1 MKKQKHGFWVFIF
14 SLIPGAGEM
23 YMGFKKQGISI
34 MLLFWGSIALASIT
48 GLGWLAMFLPVIWF
62 YSFFNVHNLKSLSE
76 EEFYSVEDNYILH
89 MDQFSG
95 DMGKFLQKH
104 QSAAAWVL
112 ILFGICI
119 LWSRFTSL
127 LYFIVP
133 NNMADYVYN
142 ICNSLPQIVIAAGII
157 AAGIYLLTQQKKKL
171 EEEKNKDEHYWE
183 PYRPYQQ
190 ITSLDDNSATAEK
203 NGVSLIAVIM
213 GAEDSKARFK
223 DAVTLLNYGFGKCQ
237 MYTDENMPSL
247 DPISVT
253 GGIQESISLE
263 YEKKFTYLDT
273 TGANLNAVTSR
284 LQIPDKVNAP
294 VKKGDTVGQ
303 RIYYLDEKEIGS
315 VNLLAEETVKKAGF
329 FDYLRK
335 ALYWIAL

>member
-34 MLLFWGSIALASIT
+34 MLLFWGAIALASIT

-95 DMGKFLQKH
+95 DIGKFLQKH
-104 QSAAAWVL
+104 RNTTAWIL

-171 EEEKNKDEHYWE
+171 KQETETKEEHYWE

-190 ITSLDDNSATAEK
+190 LTEKPVHTSDNSDKDTASEA
-203 NGVSLIAVIM
+203 SSIADP
-213 GAEDSKARFK
+213 ENTDSNSSTK
-223 DAVTLLNYGFGKCQ
+223 
-237 MYTDENMPSL
+237 
-247 DPISVT
+247 
-253 GGIQESISLE
+253 
-263 YEKKFTYLDT
+263 
-273 TGANLNAVTSR
+273 
-284 LQIPDKVNAP
+284 
-294 VKKGDTVGQ
+294 
-303 RIYYLDEKEIGS
+303 
-315 VNLLAEETVKKAGF
+315 
-329 FDYLRK
+329 
-335 ALYWIAL
+335 

>member
-23 YMGFKKQGISI
+23 YMGFKKQGLSI

-104 QSAAAWVL
+104 QSAAAWIL

-142 ICNSLPQIVIAAGII
+142 ICNSLPQIVIAAGGGGIPVLEQGTQLNGASAII
-157 AAGIYLLTQQKKKL
+157 EKDLAAG
-171 EEEKNKDEHYWE
+171 
-183 PYRPYQQ
+183 
-190 ITSLDDNSATAEK
+190 
-203 NGVSLIAVIM
+203 
-213 GAEDSKARFK
+213 
-223 DAVTLLNYGFGKCQ
+223 
-237 MYTDENMPSL
+237 
-247 DPISVT
+247 
-253 GGIQESISLE
+253 
-263 YEKKFTYLDT
+263 
-273 TGANLNAVTSR
+273 
-284 LQIPDKVNAP
+284 
-294 VKKGDTVGQ
+294 
-303 RIYYLDEKEIGS
+303 
-315 VNLLAEETVKKAGF
+315 LLAEELNADTLMILTSVEKVSLDHNTDHESYLDTISTEDAKKYIAGKQF
-329 FDYLRK
+329 AAGSMLPKIEAGVSFVEKGTGRRTIITDMAHAKDGYREK
-335 ALYWIAL
+335 TGTIIK

>member
-23 YMGFKKQGISI
+23 YMGFKKQGLSI

-104 QSAAAWVL
+104 QSAAALVL

-171 EEEKNKDEHYWE
+171 KQETETKDEHYWE

-190 ITSLDDNSATAEK
+190 LTEKPVHTSDNSDKDTASEA
-203 NGVSLIAVIM
+203 SSI
-213 GAEDSKARFK
+213 
-223 DAVTLLNYGFGKCQ
+223 
-237 MYTDENMPSL
+237 TDPENTES
-247 DPISVT
+247 DPASST
-253 GGIQESISLE
+253 
-263 YEKKFTYLDT
+263 K
-273 TGANLNAVTSR
+273 
-284 LQIPDKVNAP
+284 
-294 VKKGDTVGQ
+294 
-303 RIYYLDEKEIGS
+303 
-315 VNLLAEETVKKAGF
+315 
-329 FDYLRK
+329 
-335 ALYWIAL
+335 

>member
-23 YMGFKKQGISI
+23 YMGFKKQGLSI

-95 DMGKFLQKH
+95 DMGKFFQKH

-119 LWSRFTSL
+119 LWSRYTSH

-171 EEEKNKDEHYWE
+171 KQETETKDEHYWE

-190 ITSLDDNSATAEK
+190 LTEKPVHTSDNSDKDTASEA
-203 NGVSLIAVIM
+203 SSI
-213 GAEDSKARFK
+213 
-223 DAVTLLNYGFGKCQ
+223 
-237 MYTDENMPSL
+237 TDPENTES
-247 DPISVT
+247 DPASST
-253 GGIQESISLE
+253 
-263 YEKKFTYLDT
+263 K
-273 TGANLNAVTSR
+273 
-284 LQIPDKVNAP
+284 
-294 VKKGDTVGQ
+294 
-303 RIYYLDEKEIGS
+303 
-315 VNLLAEETVKKAGF
+315 
-329 FDYLRK
+329 
-335 ALYWIAL
+335 

>member
-23 YMGFKKQGISI
+23 YMGFKKQGLSI

-48 GLGWLAMFLPVIWF
+48 GLGWLPMFLPVIWF

-112 ILFGICI
+112 ILLGICI

-171 EEEKNKDEHYWE
+171 KQETETKDEHYWE

-190 ITSLDDNSATAEK
+190 LTEKPVHTSDNSDKDTASEA
-203 NGVSLIAVIM
+203 SSI
-213 GAEDSKARFK
+213 
-223 DAVTLLNYGFGKCQ
+223 
-237 MYTDENMPSL
+237 TDPENTES
-247 DPISVT
+247 DPASST
-253 GGIQESISLE
+253 
-263 YEKKFTYLDT
+263 K
-273 TGANLNAVTSR
+273 
-284 LQIPDKVNAP
+284 
-294 VKKGDTVGQ
+294 
-303 RIYYLDEKEIGS
+303 
-315 VNLLAEETVKKAGF
+315 
-329 FDYLRK
+329 
-335 ALYWIAL
+335 

>member
-76 EEFYSVEDNYILH
+76 EEFYSVDDNYILH

-95 DMGKFLQKH
+95 NMGKFLQKH
-104 QSAAAWVL
+104 RNVTAWVL

-119 LWSRFTSL
+119 LWSRFTTL
-127 LYFIVP
+127 LYLIVP
-133 NNMADYVYN
+133 VELADYAYE

-171 EEEKNKDEHYWE
+171 EEDENKDEHYWD

-190 ITSLDDNSATAEK
+190 PVK
-203 NGVSLIAVIM
+203 
-213 GAEDSKARFK
+213 
-223 DAVTLLNYGFGKCQ
+223 
-237 MYTDENMPSL
+237 
-247 DPISVT
+247 
-253 GGIQESISLE
+253 
-263 YEKKFTYLDT
+263 
-273 TGANLNAVTSR
+273 NLNVRSSDEQVPETDNTKTS
-284 LQIPDKVNAP
+284 PAP
-294 VKKGDTVGQ
+294 VT
-303 RIYYLDEKEIGS
+303 EKDISNNNDPVQSEQ
-315 VNLLAEETVKKAGF
+315 
-329 FDYLRK
+329 
-335 ALYWIAL
+335 

>member
-23 YMGFKKQGISI
+23 YMGFKKQGLSI

-104 QSAAAWVL
+104 QSAVAWVL

-119 LWSRFTSL
+119 PWSRFTSL

-142 ICNSLPQIVIAAGII
+142 ICNSLPQIVIATGII

-171 EEEKNKDEHYWE
+171 KQETETKDEHYWE

-190 ITSLDDNSATAEK
+190 LTEKPVHTSDNSDKDTASEA
-203 NGVSLIAVIM
+203 SSIADP
-213 GAEDSKARFK
+213 ENTDSNSSTK
-223 DAVTLLNYGFGKCQ
+223 
-237 MYTDENMPSL
+237 
-247 DPISVT
+247 
-253 GGIQESISLE
+253 
-263 YEKKFTYLDT
+263 
-273 TGANLNAVTSR
+273 
-284 LQIPDKVNAP
+284 
-294 VKKGDTVGQ
+294 
-303 RIYYLDEKEIGS
+303 
-315 VNLLAEETVKKAGF
+315 
-329 FDYLRK
+329 
-335 ALYWIAL
+335 

>member
-23 YMGFKKQGISI
+23 YMGFKKQGLSI

-104 QSAAAWVL
+104 QSAVAWVL

-157 AAGIYLLTQQKKKL
+157 AAVIYLLTQQKKKL
-171 EEEKNKDEHYWE
+171 KQETETKDEHYWE

-190 ITSLDDNSATAEK
+190 LTEKPVHTSDNSDKDTASEA
-203 NGVSLIAVIM
+203 S
-213 GAEDSKARFK
+213 
-223 DAVTLLNYGFGKCQ
+223 
-237 MYTDENMPSL
+237 
-247 DPISVT
+247 
-253 GGIQESISLE
+253 SISDPE
-263 YEKKFTYLDT
+263 NTDSNSSTK
-273 TGANLNAVTSR
+273 
-284 LQIPDKVNAP
+284 
-294 VKKGDTVGQ
+294 
-303 RIYYLDEKEIGS
+303 
-315 VNLLAEETVKKAGF
+315 
-329 FDYLRK
+329 
-335 ALYWIAL
+335 

>member
-23 YMGFKKQGISI
+23 YMGFKKQGLSI

-104 QSAAAWVL
+104 QSAVAWVL

-142 ICNSLPQIVIAAGII
+142 ICNSLPQIVIAAGIV

-171 EEEKNKDEHYWE
+171 KQETETKDEHYWE

-190 ITSLDDNSATAEK
+190 LTEKPVHTSDNSDNDTASEA
-203 NGVSLIAVIM
+203 SSI
-213 GAEDSKARFK
+213 
-223 DAVTLLNYGFGKCQ
+223 
-237 MYTDENMPSL
+237 TDPENTES
-247 DPISVT
+247 DPASST
-253 GGIQESISLE
+253 
-263 YEKKFTYLDT
+263 K
-273 TGANLNAVTSR
+273 
-284 LQIPDKVNAP
+284 
-294 VKKGDTVGQ
+294 
-303 RIYYLDEKEIGS
+303 
-315 VNLLAEETVKKAGF
+315 
-329 FDYLRK
+329 
-335 ALYWIAL
+335 

>member
-89 MDQFSG
+89 MDQLSG

-112 ILFGICI
+112 ILLGICI

-127 LYFIVP
+127 LYLIVP
-133 NNMADYVYN
+133 TNIVDYVYN
-142 ICNSLPQIVIAAGII
+142 ICNSRPQIIIAAGII

-171 EEEKNKDEHYWE
+171 KQETETKEEHYWE

-190 ITSLDDNSATAEK
+190 LTEKPVHTSDNSDKDTASEA
-203 NGVSLIAVIM
+203 SPIADL
-213 GAEDSKARFK
+213 ENTDSDSASSTK
-223 DAVTLLNYGFGKCQ
+223 
-237 MYTDENMPSL
+237 
-247 DPISVT
+247 
-253 GGIQESISLE
+253 
-263 YEKKFTYLDT
+263 
-273 TGANLNAVTSR
+273 
-284 LQIPDKVNAP
+284 
-294 VKKGDTVGQ
+294 
-303 RIYYLDEKEIGS
+303 
-315 VNLLAEETVKKAGF
+315 
-329 FDYLRK
+329 
-335 ALYWIAL
+335 

>member
-23 YMGFKKQGISI
+23 YMGFKKQGLSI

-89 MDQFSG
+89 MDQLSG

-112 ILFGICI
+112 ILLGICI

-127 LYFIVP
+127 LYLIVP
-133 NNMADYVYN
+133 TNIVDYVYN
-142 ICNSLPQIVIAAGII
+142 ICNSLPQIIIATGII

-171 EEEKNKDEHYWE
+171 KQETETKDEHYWE

-190 ITSLDDNSATAEK
+190 LTEKPVHTSDNS
-203 NGVSLIAVIM
+203 
-213 GAEDSKARFK
+213 
-223 DAVTLLNYGFGKCQ
+223 
-237 MYTDENMPSL
+237 
-247 DPISVT
+247 
-253 GGIQESISLE
+253 
-263 YEKKFTYLDT
+263 
-273 TGANLNAVTSR
+273 
-284 LQIPDKVNAP
+284 DK
-294 VKKGDTVGQ
+294 DTVSEASS
-303 RIYYLDEKEIGS
+303 ITDPENTESDPASSTK
-315 VNLLAEETVKKAGF
+315 
-329 FDYLRK
+329 
-335 ALYWIAL
+335 

>member
-23 YMGFKKQGISI
+23 YMGFKKQGLSI

-95 DMGKFLQKH
+95 DIGKFLQKH
-104 QSAAAWVL
+104 RNTTAWIL

-171 EEEKNKDEHYWE
+171 KQETETKDEHYWE

-190 ITSLDDNSATAEK
+190 LTEKPVHTSDNSDKDTA
-203 NGVSLIAVIM
+203 SSI
-213 GAEDSKARFK
+213 
-223 DAVTLLNYGFGKCQ
+223 
-237 MYTDENMPSL
+237 TDPENTES
-247 DPISVT
+247 DPASST
-253 GGIQESISLE
+253 
-263 YEKKFTYLDT
+263 K
-273 TGANLNAVTSR
+273 
-284 LQIPDKVNAP
+284 
-294 VKKGDTVGQ
+294 
-303 RIYYLDEKEIGS
+303 
-315 VNLLAEETVKKAGF
+315 
-329 FDYLRK
+329 
-335 ALYWIAL
+335 

>member
-23 YMGFKKQGISI
+23 YMGFKKQGLSI
-34 MLLFWGSIALASIT
+34 MLLFWGVIALASIT

-95 DMGKFLQKH
+95 DIGKLLQKH
-104 QSAAAWVL
+104 RNVTAWVL

-133 NNMADYVYN
+133 NNMVDYVYN
-142 ICNSLPQIVIAAGII
+142 ISNSLPQIVIAAGII
-157 AAGIYLLTQQKKKL
+157 AAGIYLLTQQKKNLKQ
-171 EEEKNKDEHYWE
+171 ETETKDEHYWE

-190 ITSLDDNSATAEK
+190 LTEKPVHTSDNSDKDTASEA
-203 NGVSLIAVIM
+203 SSIADP
-213 GAEDSKARFK
+213 ENTDSDSSTK
-223 DAVTLLNYGFGKCQ
+223 
-237 MYTDENMPSL
+237 
-247 DPISVT
+247 
-253 GGIQESISLE
+253 
-263 YEKKFTYLDT
+263 
-273 TGANLNAVTSR
+273 
-284 LQIPDKVNAP
+284 
-294 VKKGDTVGQ
+294 
-303 RIYYLDEKEIGS
+303 
-315 VNLLAEETVKKAGF
+315 
-329 FDYLRK
+329 
-335 ALYWIAL
+335 

>member
-23 YMGFKKQGISI
+23 YMGFKKQGLSI
-34 MLLFWGSIALASIT
+34 MLLFWGSIALAFIT

-104 QSAAAWVL
+104 QSVVAWVL

-171 EEEKNKDEHYWE
+171 KQETETKDEHYWE

-190 ITSLDDNSATAEK
+190 LTEKPVHTSDNSDKDTASEA
-203 NGVSLIAVIM
+203 SSI
-213 GAEDSKARFK
+213 
-223 DAVTLLNYGFGKCQ
+223 
-237 MYTDENMPSL
+237 TDPENTES
-247 DPISVT
+247 DPASST
-253 GGIQESISLE
+253 
-263 YEKKFTYLDT
+263 K
-273 TGANLNAVTSR
+273 
-284 LQIPDKVNAP
+284 
-294 VKKGDTVGQ
+294 
-303 RIYYLDEKEIGS
+303 
-315 VNLLAEETVKKAGF
+315 
-329 FDYLRK
+329 
-335 ALYWIAL
+335 

>member
-23 YMGFKKQGISI
+23 YMGFKKQGLSI
-34 MLLFWGSIALASIT
+34 MLLFWGAIALASIT

-104 QSAAAWVL
+104 QSAVAWVL

-171 EEEKNKDEHYWE
+171 KQETETKDEHYWE

-190 ITSLDDNSATAEK
+190 LTEKPVHTSDNSDKDTASEA
-203 NGVSLIAVIM
+203 SSI
-213 GAEDSKARFK
+213 
-223 DAVTLLNYGFGKCQ
+223 
-237 MYTDENMPSL
+237 TDPENTES
-247 DPISVT
+247 DPASST
-253 GGIQESISLE
+253 
-263 YEKKFTYLDT
+263 K
-273 TGANLNAVTSR
+273 
-284 LQIPDKVNAP
+284 
-294 VKKGDTVGQ
+294 
-303 RIYYLDEKEIGS
+303 
-315 VNLLAEETVKKAGF
+315 
-329 FDYLRK
+329 
-335 ALYWIAL
+335 

>member
-89 MDQFSG
+89 MDQLSG

-112 ILFGICI
+112 ILLGICI

-127 LYFIVP
+127 LYLIVP
-133 NNMADYVYN
+133 TNIVDYVYN
-142 ICNSLPQIVIAAGII
+142 ICNSLPQIIIAAGII

-171 EEEKNKDEHYWE
+171 KQETETKEEHYWE

-190 ITSLDDNSATAEK
+190 LTEKPVHTSDNS
-203 NGVSLIAVIM
+203 
-213 GAEDSKARFK
+213 DK
-223 DAVTLLNYGFGKCQ
+223 DPASEASSI
-237 MYTDENMPSL
+237 TDPENTES
-247 DPISVT
+247 DPASST
-253 GGIQESISLE
+253 
-263 YEKKFTYLDT
+263 K
-273 TGANLNAVTSR
+273 
-284 LQIPDKVNAP
+284 
-294 VKKGDTVGQ
+294 
-303 RIYYLDEKEIGS
+303 
-315 VNLLAEETVKKAGF
+315 
-329 FDYLRK
+329 
-335 ALYWIAL
+335 

>member
-23 YMGFKKQGISI
+23 YMGFKKQGLSI

-104 QSAAAWVL
+104 QSAVAWVL

-142 ICNSLPQIVIAAGII
+142 ICNILPQIVIATGII

-171 EEEKNKDEHYWE
+171 KQETETKDEHYWE

-190 ITSLDDNSATAEK
+190 LTEKPVHTSDNSDKDTASEA
-203 NGVSLIAVIM
+203 SSIADP
-213 GAEDSKARFK
+213 ENTDSNSSTK
-223 DAVTLLNYGFGKCQ
+223 
-237 MYTDENMPSL
+237 
-247 DPISVT
+247 
-253 GGIQESISLE
+253 
-263 YEKKFTYLDT
+263 
-273 TGANLNAVTSR
+273 
-284 LQIPDKVNAP
+284 
-294 VKKGDTVGQ
+294 
-303 RIYYLDEKEIGS
+303 
-315 VNLLAEETVKKAGF
+315 
-329 FDYLRK
+329 
-335 ALYWIAL
+335 

>member
-95 DMGKFLQKH
+95 DIGKFLQKH
-104 QSAAAWVL
+104 KNVTAWVL

-119 LWSRFTSL
+119 LWSRFTRL
-127 LYFIVP
+127 LYVIVP
-133 NNMADYVYN
+133 DDLSEYVYD
-142 ICNSLPQIVIAAGII
+142 ICDNLPQIVIAVGII

-171 EEEKNKDEHYWE
+171 EEEEENKEEHYWE

-190 ITSLDDNSATAEK
+190 PME
-203 NGVSLIAVIM
+203 
-213 GAEDSKARFK
+213 
-223 DAVTLLNYGFGKCQ
+223 
-237 MYTDENMPSL
+237 
-247 DPISVT
+247 
-253 GGIQESISLE
+253 
-263 YEKKFTYLDT
+263 
-273 TGANLNAVTSR
+273 NLNISSSDNKQVPKDDSPAATTAS
-284 LQIPDKVNAP
+284 ITE
-294 VKKGDTVGQ
+294 KGINNSNDSVQ
-303 RIYYLDEKEIGS
+303 SEK
-315 VNLLAEETVKKAGF
+315 
-329 FDYLRK
+329 
-335 ALYWIAL
+335 

>member
-1 MKKQKHGFWVFIF
+1 MKKQGHGFWVFIF

-23 YMGFKKQGISI
+23 YMGFKKQGLSI
-34 MLLFWGSIALASIT
+34 MLLFWGAIALASIT

-104 QSAAAWVL
+104 QSVVAWVL

-142 ICNSLPQIVIAAGII
+142 ICNSLPQIVIATGII

-171 EEEKNKDEHYWE
+171 KQETETKDEHYWE

-190 ITSLDDNSATAEK
+190 LTEKPVHTSDNSDKDTASEA
-203 NGVSLIAVIM
+203 SSI
-213 GAEDSKARFK
+213 
-223 DAVTLLNYGFGKCQ
+223 
-237 MYTDENMPSL
+237 TDPENTES
-247 DPISVT
+247 DPASST
-253 GGIQESISLE
+253 
-263 YEKKFTYLDT
+263 K
-273 TGANLNAVTSR
+273 
-284 LQIPDKVNAP
+284 
-294 VKKGDTVGQ
+294 
-303 RIYYLDEKEIGS
+303 
-315 VNLLAEETVKKAGF
+315 
-329 FDYLRK
+329 
-335 ALYWIAL
+335 

>member
-23 YMGFKKQGISI
+23 YMGFKKQGLSI

-76 EEFYSVEDNYILH
+76 EEFYSVEYNYILH

-104 QSAAAWVL
+104 QSIVAWVL

-171 EEEKNKDEHYWE
+171 KQETETKDEHYWE

-190 ITSLDDNSATAEK
+190 LTEKPVHTSDNSDKDTASEA
-203 NGVSLIAVIM
+203 SSI
-213 GAEDSKARFK
+213 
-223 DAVTLLNYGFGKCQ
+223 
-237 MYTDENMPSL
+237 TDPENTES
-247 DPISVT
+247 DPASST
-253 GGIQESISLE
+253 
-263 YEKKFTYLDT
+263 K
-273 TGANLNAVTSR
+273 
-284 LQIPDKVNAP
+284 
-294 VKKGDTVGQ
+294 
-303 RIYYLDEKEIGS
+303 
-315 VNLLAEETVKKAGF
+315 
-329 FDYLRK
+329 
-335 ALYWIAL
+335 

>member
-76 EEFYSVEDNYILH
+76 EKFYSVDDNYVLH

-95 DMGKFLQKH
+95 NMGKFLQKH
-104 QSAAAWVL
+104 RNVTAWIL

-119 LWSRFTSL
+119 LWSRFTAL
-127 LYFIVP
+127 LYLIVP
-133 NNMADYVYN
+133 VELADYAYE
-142 ICNSLPQIVIAAGII
+142 ICNNLPQIVIAAGII

-171 EEEKNKDEHYWE
+171 EKEENKDEHYWE

-190 ITSLDDNSATAEK
+190 PVK
-203 NGVSLIAVIM
+203 
-213 GAEDSKARFK
+213 
-223 DAVTLLNYGFGKCQ
+223 
-237 MYTDENMPSL
+237 
-247 DPISVT
+247 
-253 GGIQESISLE
+253 
-263 YEKKFTYLDT
+263 
-273 TGANLNAVTSR
+273 NLNVSSSDEQVPETDSTETS
-284 LQIPDKVNAP
+284 PAP
-294 VKKGDTVGQ
+294 VTEKDTSNNNNPVQ
-303 RIYYLDEKEIGS
+303 SEK
-315 VNLLAEETVKKAGF
+315 
-329 FDYLRK
+329 
-335 ALYWIAL
+335 

>member
-23 YMGFKKQGISI
+23 YMGFKKQGLSI

-89 MDQFSG
+89 MDQLSG

-112 ILFGICI
+112 ILLGICI

-127 LYFIVP
+127 LYLIVP
-133 NNMADYVYN
+133 TNIVDYVYN
-142 ICNSLPQIVIAAGII
+142 ICNSLPQIIIAAGII
-157 AAGIYLLTQQKKKL
+157 AASIYLLTQQKKKL
-171 EEEKNKDEHYWE
+171 KQETETKEEHYWE

-190 ITSLDDNSATAEK
+190 LTEKPVHTSDNSDKDTASEA
-203 NGVSLIAVIM
+203 SSIADP
-213 GAEDSKARFK
+213 ENTDSNSSTK
-223 DAVTLLNYGFGKCQ
+223 
-237 MYTDENMPSL
+237 
-247 DPISVT
+247 
-253 GGIQESISLE
+253 
-263 YEKKFTYLDT
+263 
-273 TGANLNAVTSR
+273 
-284 LQIPDKVNAP
+284 
-294 VKKGDTVGQ
+294 
-303 RIYYLDEKEIGS
+303 
-315 VNLLAEETVKKAGF
+315 
-329 FDYLRK
+329 
-335 ALYWIAL
+335 